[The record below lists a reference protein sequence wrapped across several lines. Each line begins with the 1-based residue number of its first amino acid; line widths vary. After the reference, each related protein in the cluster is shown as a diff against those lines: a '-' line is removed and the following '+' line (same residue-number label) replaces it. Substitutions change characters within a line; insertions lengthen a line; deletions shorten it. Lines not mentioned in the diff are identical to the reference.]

1 MTTADTTRACAM
13 ASGKHSALSF
23 DCGLRNLAAALV
35 RVRPGFAFP
44 PEYRTLASADE
55 TNEEFKA
62 RCLAYF
68 LQTAWQLRDARLID
82 VSVYLERATR
92 VKNVKRLGLMT
103 EAEALTIALTALETE
118 WFERGAHA
126 RPDIIA
132 VEIQHNANADM
143 KAVSL
148 AISVFFMRTMPRAT
162 TDYAGVVG
170 GQKLKLCEALG
181 VREGDGTAAK
191 PGKRVSKKALAA
203 AEKEAKAAAQ
213 AASAR
218 TLAQFLLSSP
228 SAPAAAVVAE
238 SAQEVCACIEPF
250 DAPSLDNDDPPLA
263 AEAATEAAAAR
274 GSWRG
279 RGRGRGGWGGYARRS
294 TTTTTTPAKIKYEDN
309 KQRTV
314 LTMKRLCT
322 FDAPGM
328 LPDELRPL
336 MADHNVADALLQ
348 ALWVLWEHWAP
359 RVPARPRKRKLAA
372 DE

>member
-1 MTTADTTRACAM
+1 
-13 ASGKHSALSF
+13 
-23 DCGLRNLAAALV
+23 
-35 RVRPGFAFP
+35 
-44 PEYRTLASADE
+44 
-55 TNEEFKA
+55 
-62 RCLAYF
+62 
-68 LQTAWQLRDARLID
+68 
-82 VSVYLERATR
+82 
-92 VKNVKRLGLMT
+92 
-103 EAEALTIALTALETE
+103 
-118 WFERGAHA
+118 
-126 RPDIIA
+126 
-132 VEIQHNANADM
+132 M

-203 AEKEAKAAAQ
+203 AAKEAKAAAQ

-218 TLAQFLLSSP
+218 TLAHFLSSNP
-228 SAPAAAVVAE
+228 SAPAAVIAE
-238 SAQEVCACIEPF
+238 RAQEVHACIESF
-250 DAPSLDNDDPPLA
+250 DVPPSLDDDNDDDDSPI
-263 AEAATEAAAAR
+263 AEAAAPAAR
-274 GSWRG
+274 GGWRG
-279 RGRGRGGWGGYARRS
+279 RGRGRGGWGGHARS
-294 TTTTTTPAKIKYEDN
+294 STTTPAKIKYEDN

-328 LPDELRPL
+328 LPTELRPL
-336 MADHNVADALLQ
+336 VADHNVADALLQ

-372 DE
+372 DDAQDLRTK